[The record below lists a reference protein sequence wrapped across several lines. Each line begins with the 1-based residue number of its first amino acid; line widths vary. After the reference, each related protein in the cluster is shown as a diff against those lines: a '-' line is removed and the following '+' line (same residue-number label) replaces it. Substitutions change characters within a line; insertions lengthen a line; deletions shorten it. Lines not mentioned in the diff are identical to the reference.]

1 MKTKR
6 IKTALFLLILCLM
19 TAFIE
24 AGGLPVNDTIAT
36 MKVITDLVEILAK
49 YISEIK
55 YYMKIIEIKDDY
67 IRSMREI
74 IYRSESLFY
83 AWTYFPKTVP
93 GQFDLNPYF
102 FDHLGKD
109 IWGELFKKDGRIED
123 KYPELGDFSYITESP
138 LYALSDRFREYA
150 DRVVKFNL
158 EDKKELENEFGII
171 KLMKEFQQERAELLD
186 RFKNV
191 IVPAFGSAENEK
203 EEEKV
208 VDVTRLY
215 YAIGM
220 AKLEVLKQQLEMLL
234 MDKEI
239 MENHIKQEVNRARYR
254 ILNINYF
261 DDQNNEEK

>member
-6 IKTALFLLILCLM
+6 IKTALLLSILLLV
-19 TAFIE
+19 TGYIE
-24 AGGLPVNDTIAT
+24 AGGIPVH
-36 MKVITDLVEILAK
+36 DLLAMEKIIEFLEDILGKFQDEIGIYK
-49 YISEIK
+49 D
-55 YYMKIIEIKDDY
+55 IIEIKDDY

-123 KYPELGDFSYITESP
+123 KYPELGDFSYIIESP

-261 DDQNNEEK
+261 GYRDNEEK